1 MSTQTRQAPPLASG
15 NALANGE
22 HDVKR
27 TFVRAAVIVV
37 AAVHGLIHLLAAA
50 KGLGWADVP
59 EIAEP
64 ISPAAGAVWLVAGVL
79 VIMAGVLV
87 AVAARWWWILA
98 AVAAVVSQAVI
109 ITAWG
114 DAAVG
119 TAANVMLLL
128 AAGYGY
134 SSEGP
139 RSYRAEYRG
148 PVVSAYDW
156 IHEQCTGQ
164 PRDHKQSSVANVDE
178 ASVSSPDGEAT

>member
-1 MSTQTRQAPPLASG
+1 MSTQTRQAPPLASR
-15 NALANGE
+15 NALARGG
-22 HDVKR
+22 HDVMR

-37 AAVHGLIHLLAAA
+37 VTVHGLIHLLAAA

-79 VIMAGVLV
+79 VVMAGVLM
-87 AVAARWWWILA
+87 AVAARGWWILA

-119 TAANVMLLL
+119 TSANVMLLV

-134 SSEGP
+134 
-139 RSYRAEYRG
+139 
-148 PVVSAYDW
+148 
-156 IHEQCTGQ
+156 
-164 PRDHKQSSVANVDE
+164 HKQSSVASVDE
-178 ASVSSPDGEAT
+178 VSPSSPGRKAP